1 VLTVTTLALLTQPVM
16 AQRYSITVDPDSKEG
31 QFLDLVNLQSDES
44 KKLSLLEQFTQR
56 FPQHQAISW
65 AYEQL
70 HLAAFQA
77 GQWDR
82 ALTFGE
88 RLVQINPND
97 MDAAQMNITAAESK
111 GDPTTVKL
119 WTDYMMRTAQRVLE
133 SPPPKD
139 PEALEEWK
147 RRTAFAAQYAAHDE
161 YAIYTKALHSGDPR
175 VQIKLLDELLKRNPD
190 TAYLPQA
197 LVIYLNAYR
206 ATGDGRNALLIA
218 ERTLKI
224 DPNSEDALMM
234 VAEGSLQHGASDR
247 VLGYSAKLIQV
258 MNTKKKPSIVRQEDW
273 DKKKLHYTGTAYWMI
288 GNIYISQSRFGQAD
302 SALRAALPMLRQS
315 SQSSATILFY
325 LGWANYKMENFT
337 EAIRFY
343 KQCMA
348 IGGQYQEQA
357 IKNLTVIRNEQGIQD

>member
-1 VLTVTTLALLTQPVM
+1 LAMIALAWLTQPGM
-16 AQRYSITVDPDSKEG
+16 AQRYSVTVDPDSKEG

-56 FPQHQAISW
+56 FPQHQAVSW

-97 MDAAQMNITAAESK
+97 MDTAQMNIKAAESK

-139 PEALEEWK
+139 PDALEEWK
-147 RRTAFAAQYAAHDE
+147 KRTAFAAQYAAQDE
-161 YAIYTKALHSGDPR
+161 YAIYAKALQSGDPR
-175 VQIKLLDELLKRNPD
+175 AQIKLLDDLLKRNPE

-197 LVIYLNAYR
+197 LVLYLNAYR
-206 ATGDGRNALLIA
+206 ATGDGRNALLTA
-218 ERTLKI
+218 ERILKI
-224 DPNSEDALMM
+224 DPNSEDALLM
-234 VAEGSLQHGASDR
+234 VAEGSLQRGASDR

-258 MNTKKKPSIVRQEDW
+258 MNSKKKPSIVRQEDW
-273 DKKKLHYTGTAYWMI
+273 DKKKLYYTGTAYWMI
-288 GNIYISQSRFGQAD
+288 GNTYISQNRFGQAD

-315 SQSSATILFY
+315 NQSSAAILFY

-337 EAIRFY
+337 EAVRFY

-357 IKNLTVIRNEQGIQD
+357 SKNITVIRNEQGIQD